1 MWSVAR
7 RPRWIAALLFAL
19 ALAAT
24 FALLSQWQLSRSVTN
39 GTVVS
44 RDTETVEQLT
54 SLAKPQTGT
63 TDMQDGQLIEATGH
77 WVPGDGIIVS
87 DRLND
92 GDKGYWVIGH
102 FSVDTTSATTDAGA
116 GLPVAVGWA
125 KTGSAARAALSTLNE
140 RSGAA
145 TVSGR
150 YFAGEAP
157 QDSDFEHGKLTS
169 VSSGAMLNTWKT
181 VDPAGIYG
189 GYLVSAKAP
198 AGLTAIYSPAPTS
211 SIEVNWLNI
220 FYAVEWIVFAG
231 FAVFLWY
238 RLVRDA
244 HEREVEE
251 LEQAQLQADV
261 QNEVPER
268 AEVN

>member
-54 SLAKPQTGT
+54 AIAKPQTGA
-63 TDMQDGQLIEATGH
+63 TDAQDGQLVAASGR
-77 WVPGDGIIVS
+77 WVPGDALIVS
-87 DRLND
+87 DRLNH
-92 GDKGYWVIGH
+92 GDKGYWVVGH
-102 FSVDTTSATTDAGA
+102 FSVDTADGGADAGA

-125 KTGSAARAALSTLNE
+125 KSESAARAALTTLNE
-140 RSGAA
+140 RSGTG

-157 QDSDFEHGKLTS
+157 QDSDFEHGVLSS
-169 VSSGAMLNTWKT
+169 VSAGAMLNTWKS

-211 SIEVNWLNI
+211 SVEVNWLNI

-244 HEREVEE
+244 HEREQEE
-251 LEQAQLQADV
+251 LEQEQAQQAGSL
-261 QNEVPER
+261 ER

>member
-54 SLAKPQTGT
+54 ALAKPQTGT
-63 TDMQDGQLIEATGH
+63 TDTQDGQIVEASGR
-77 WVPGDGIIVS
+77 WIPGDALVVS

-92 GDKGYWVIGH
+92 GDRGFWVVGH
-102 FSVDTTSATTDAGA
+102 FQVATDTASQTTDVGA

-125 KTGSAARAALSTLNE
+125 PSRSAARAAATALDQRAGTATL
-140 RSGAA
+140 
-145 TVSGR
+145 TGR
-150 YFAGEAP
+150 YFASEAP
-157 QDSDFEHGKLTS
+157 QDSDFEHGVLSS
-169 VSSGAMLNTWKT
+169 VSAAAMLNTWKT

-189 GYLVSAKAP
+189 GYLVQTEP
-198 AGLTAIYSPAPTS
+198 AAELTAIYSPAPTS
-211 SIEVNWLNI
+211 NVEINWLNI
-220 FYAVEWIVFAG
+220 FYAAEWIVFAG

-244 HEREVEE
+244 HEREQEE
-251 LEQAQLQADV
+251 LEQAQQDESA
-261 QNEVPER
+261 ER

>member
-24 FALLSQWQLSRSVTN
+24 FALLSQWQLSRSVQN

-54 SLAKPQTGT
+54 AIAKPQTGA
-63 TDMQDGQLIEATGH
+63 TDTQDGQLVEASGH
-77 WVPGDGIIVS
+77 WVPGDALIVT

-92 GDKGYWVIGH
+92 GDQGVWVIGH
-102 FSVDTTSATTDAGA
+102 FRVDTVEGVTDAGA

-125 KTGSAARAALSTLNE
+125 KTSSEARAALAALNE

-169 VSSGAMLNTWKT
+169 VSSGAMLNTWKS
-181 VDPAGIYG
+181 VDPSGIYG

-211 SIEVNWLNI
+211 SVEVNWLNI

-231 FAVFLWY
+231 FAIFLWY

-244 HEREVEE
+244 HEREQEE
-251 LEQAQLQADV
+251 AEQAQQQA
-261 QNEVPER
+261 ESLEP